1 MRWMAAL
8 IFACL
13 FSLSLPQTSAR
24 LKNILLVPLDNRPA
38 AGQFAQLIGRMAGV
52 EVKMP
57 PPELLGRFTS
67 PGEPDAIL
75 SWLERQDFSEF
86 DTLIVSTDMICY
98 GGLIASRVNETTA
111 EEATQRMLRL
121 ARLRSI
127 APSLRIY
134 AMTSIMR
141 LAPTSVK
148 TNTSWRMNLAR
159 FAELRD
165 LYRRSGQASLLPRVK
180 NLRALIPEGEIE
192 KYDATR
198 LRNIGITQSIIRMA
212 NDGAFDYLILGQD
225 DARAAG
231 PHVPETKKLRAL
243 AQELNLTSRVYFCEG
258 IDQHANVLLSRGL
271 LKMRDWLPKV
281 RIVYSDPAQ
290 QKKFAAYESKSI
302 EDSLSDQLTGSGA
315 SASSTEEYD
324 YTLYVNVPKRRPEEF
339 ARFVENLTS
348 EIDQGFPVAVAD
360 INLGNDGTADP
371 ELYKAL
377 TDKGRLFKLLSYAGW
392 NTAGN
397 TMGTAIP
404 AANVYLFARRFQVD
418 PLKRELAQREFLL
431 HRIVNDFDYH
441 KFTRPKAY
449 ALIDSLPDATREET
463 YGEDFEAVDTLV
475 RSDLRQYLDEA
486 FRTEFEGKRF
496 FAGTRSYE
504 IMGLINVRIFL
515 PWPRAYEVR
524 LEFNLRASPTIGGN

>member
-1 MRWMAAL
+1 M
-8 IFACL
+8 
-13 FSLSLPQTSAR
+13 
-24 LKNILLVPLDNRPA
+24 
-38 AGQFAQLIGRMAGV
+38 IGRMAGV

-57 PPELLGRFTS
+57 PAEMLGRFTT

-75 SWLERQDFSEF
+75 SWLERQDFSEV
-86 DTLIVSTDMICY
+86 DALIVSTDMICY
-98 GGLIASRVNETTA
+98 GGLISSRVNETTA

-121 ARLRSI
+121 ARLRSL
-127 APSLRIY
+127 APGIRIY
-134 AMTSIMR
+134 GMTSVMR
-141 LAPTSVK
+141 LAPTSIRS
-148 TNTSWRMNLAR
+148 NTDWRMNLAR
-159 FAELRD
+159 FGELRD
-165 LYRRSGQASLLPRVK
+165 LYRRSGQANLLPRLK
-180 NLRALIPEGEIE
+180 NLRALIPIGEIE

-212 NDGAFDYLILGQD
+212 SDGIFDYLIIGQD

-231 PHVPETKKLRAL
+231 PHVPETKKLKAL
-243 AQELNLTSRVYFCEG
+243 VQELQLQTRVYFCEG
-258 IDQHANVLLSRGL
+258 IDQHANVLVSRSL
-271 LKMRDWLPKV
+271 LKARDWTPKV

-290 QKKFAAYESKSI
+290 RVKFAAYESKSI
-302 EDSLSDQLTGSGA
+302 DESLSDQLNGSGA
-315 SASSTEEYD
+315 TSAAGDDYD
-324 YTLYVNVPKRRPEEF
+324 YTLYVNVPKRGEVEF
-339 ARFVENLTS
+339 SRFLESLTS

-371 ELYKAL
+371 ALFKAL
-377 TDKGRLFKLLSYAGW
+377 SEKGRLFKLLSYAGW

-404 AANVYLFARRFQVD
+404 AANVYLFARRFEVD

-475 RSDLRQYLDEA
+475 RSDLRQYLDEV
-486 FRTEFEGKRF
+486 FRSEFEGKKF

-504 IMGLINVRIFL
+504 IMGVTNVRIFL

-524 LEFNLRASPTIGGN
+524 LEFNLRASPTLGGN